1 VTAGGDRRT
10 RKVLALFLG
19 STVVGLYFAS
29 QFYVNFAPDEP
40 MVWRRALAVNLT
52 YYWLWGAAV
61 PLIIAA
67 GRRWRI
73 ESGEWLPGLVAH
85 LAISS
90 ILTVGIIIVAESVLL
105 TLIPDVRGK
114 SLADAILY
122 GLRRNFH
129 SSFPTYWL
137 ILFLFLAF
145 DYYAKYRDRELRA
158 SQLAARL
165 TLSQLQALRM
175 QLNPHFLF
183 NTLNS
188 ISSLMYSNVDA
199 ADAMLTRLGDFLR
212 MTLANEA
219 VQEVPLR
226 QELDF
231 LEHYLAI
238 ERIRLEE
245 RLTVHVDIDEETLS
259 ARVPNLGLQP
269 LVENAIH
276 HGISPLPHGGTIEL
290 RARREGEVLHIAIR
304 NDRPESD
311 TERPIREGIGL
322 SNVRARLAQLY
333 GAAHELRFEETDN
346 GGLLVQLAIPYRV
359 AAA

>member
-1 VTAGGDRRT
+1 V
-10 RKVLALFLG
+10 VALFLG

-73 ESGEWLPGLVAH
+73 ESGEWLRGLAGH
-85 LAISS
+85 LVISS
-90 ILTVGIIIVAESVLL
+90 LLTVAIIIVAESVLL
-105 TLIPDVRGK
+105 ALIPDVRGK

-158 SQLAARL
+158 SQLA
-165 TLSQLQALRM
+165 ALRM

-245 RLTVHVDIDEETLS
+245 RLTVHLDVDEETLS

-276 HGISPLPHGGTIEL
+276 HGIAHLPEGGAIEL
-290 RARREGEVLHIAIR
+290 RARRAGEILHIAIR
-304 NDRPESD
+304 NDRPGSAIGS
-311 TERPIREGIGL
+311 PIREGIGL
-322 SNVRARLAQLY
+322 SNVRARLGQLY
-333 GAAHELRFEETDN
+333 GTAHELRFEETDD
-346 GGLLVQLAIPYRV
+346 GGLVVQLAIPYRV
-359 AAA
+359 AEA